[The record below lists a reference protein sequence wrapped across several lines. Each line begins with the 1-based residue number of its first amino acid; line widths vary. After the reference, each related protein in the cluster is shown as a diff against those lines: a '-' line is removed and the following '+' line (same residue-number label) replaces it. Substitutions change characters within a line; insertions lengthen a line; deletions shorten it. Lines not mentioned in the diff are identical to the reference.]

1 MDEMK
6 NHDVKR
12 VTLAAVV
19 LSLLATVAS
28 APALGQQGSRG
39 TVRREQIELGRG
51 MSLVTPNL
59 FEVAVRTNMFLDLAD
74 RVGMT
79 DEQRKQLE
87 ALLYDFQ
94 QYSVQKQA
102 DYDVADAELIR
113 LVTRDTVDFD
123 AVKAKVREIEALN
136 SDVNIKK
143 FESLLKAVRVL
154 THEQHMK
161 IITIARTLQPQRR
174 PDEERLY

>member
-1 MDEMK
+1 MK
-6 NHDVKR
+6 VSGTKR
-12 VTLAAVV
+12 WTRAGAALALLVTLA
-19 LSLLATVAS
+19 T
-28 APALGQQGSRG
+28 APALGQQRARG
-39 TVRREQIELGRG
+39 GVRGEQIDLGRG

-79 DEQRKQLE
+79 DGQRKQLE
-87 ALLYDFQ
+87 AVLYDFQ

-102 DYDVADAELIR
+102 DYDVADAEQMR

-136 SDVNIKK
+136 ADVNIKK
-143 FESLLKAVRVL
+143 FEALLKAVRAL

>member
-1 MDEMK
+1 MK
-6 NHDVKR
+6 TSRTKR
-12 VTLAAVV
+12 MTGAVAALALLAA
-19 LSLLATVAS
+19 LAA
-28 APALGQQGSRG
+28 APALGQQRARG
-39 TVRREQIELGRG
+39 GVRREQIELGRG
-51 MSLVTPNL
+51 MSLVTLNL

-79 DEQRKQLE
+79 EEQSKQLE
-87 ALLYDFQ
+87 AVLYDFQ
-94 QYSVQKQA
+94 QYGVRKQA
-102 DYDVADAELIR
+102 DYDVADAELMR

-143 FESLLKAVRVL
+143 FEALLKAVRVL

-161 IITIARTLQPQRR
+161 IITIARTLPQRR
-174 PDEERLY
+174 PDDERLY

>member
-1 MDEMK
+1 MT
-6 NHDVKR
+6 R
-12 VTLAAVV
+12 AAVV
-19 LSLLATVAS
+19 LALLVTFEAS
-28 APALGQQGSRG
+28 PTRGQQATRG
-39 TVRREQIELGRG
+39 GARREQVELGRG

-87 ALLYDFQ
+87 AVLYDFQ
-94 QYSVQKQA
+94 QYSVGKQA
-102 DYDVADAELIR
+102 DYDVADAELMR

-123 AVKAKVREIEALN
+123 AVRAKVREIEALN
-136 SDVNIKK
+136 ADVNIKK

-161 IITIARTLQPQRR
+161 IITIARTLPRR
-174 PDEERLY
+174 PEAERLY

>member
-1 MDEMK
+1 MK
-6 NHDVKR
+6 SHDVKR
-12 VTLAAVV
+12 VALAVV
-19 LSLLATVAS
+19 TLSLLTVVAA
-28 APALGQQGSRG
+28 APALGQQGARAG
-39 TVRREQIELGRG
+39 ARREQIELGRG

-87 ALLYDFQ
+87 AVLYDFQ

-102 DYDVADAELIR
+102 DYDVADAELMR

-143 FESLLKAVRVL
+143 FEALLKAVKAL

-161 IITIARTLQPQRR
+161 IITIARTLPQRQ